1 MAKKEKFTIE
11 LEYLD
16 LKKRIKAGSI
26 SLEEIDHITC
36 SLIAKLVA
44 LTEKGVKIINET
56 PIDLFKD
63 RVWWIIEKAGLLP
76 EYKDEDEEDI
86 LDDLVKDKWEESS
99 DEFEVEIDDSKFYC

>member
-1 MAKKEKFTIE
+1 
-11 LEYLD
+11 
-16 LKKRIKAGSI
+16 
-26 SLEEIDHITC
+26 
-36 SLIAKLVA
+36 
-44 LTEKGVKIINET
+44 VKIINET